1 MADPS
6 NDRLDLIQRLAEKQA
21 NEGGGSLAERA
32 AERLATQA
40 KASAPAAKPIEATPA
55 PSPAAAAPSQ
65 ATPPPA
71 TPETPATPP
80 SATEAPQKQDHGS
93 AQKRGVVHTL
103 DLERMSRAGFITP
116 DVQQSHTAEEFRTI
130 KRPLLLNAFGSG
142 RTKIERGNVI
152 LVTSSKPGEGK
163 TFVSINLALSIASE
177 RDLHVLVIDT
187 DVYRRQLEIQLGIE
201 NEKGL
206 VDLMVDDDLNLPD
219 LLVRTDIP
227 NLTVL
232 PVGTRNPQ
240 APELLASQKMAT
252 FMADVSA
259 RYSDR
264 VIIIDSPPVLASS
277 EASVL
282 ALLVGQVVMVVEA
295 NKTDSGNVEQALKL
309 INTCENINFV
319 INKTGAEAGSS
330 PYGTYTYYDEYRQKA
345 P

>member
-1 MADPS
+1 MADS
-6 NDRLDLIQRLAEKQA
+6 RNDRLDLIQRLADKQA
-21 NEGGGSLAERA
+21 SEEGGTLAERA
-32 AERLATQA
+32 AEKLAAQT
-40 KASAPAAKPIEATPA
+40 KAPAPAAKPIAATA
-55 PSPAAAAPSQ
+55 TPSPAA
-65 ATPPPA
+65 TPPVTPVPA
-71 TPETPATPP
+71 KAVTT
-80 SATEAPQKQDHGS
+80 PQKQGHGS
-93 AQKRGVVHTL
+93 TQKAGIVHTL

-177 RDLHVLVIDT
+177 RDLHVLIIDT

-232 PVGTRNPQ
+232 PVGNRNPQ

-252 FMADVSA
+252 FMADIAA

-295 NKTDSGNVEQALKL
+295 NKTDSVNVEQALKL